1 MKKLTLITVRQRLK
15 DLFPFGRG
23 EFLRAPNFG
32 RQGFLSGWKE
42 YGGAQYALMALCCIA
57 FVFSSCTS
65 RPPAG
70 QTAQTTARL
79 TESFDASWRFLK
91 ADAPGAEQAAFADAD
106 WRALDVPHDWSI
118 EGPFAE
124 TNAAGGAGAYLPS
137 GVGWYRKHF
146 SLPQNLAGKRV
157 FIEFDG
163 VMANSDVW
171 INGAKLGHRPYGYVG
186 FQYELTGHVNFGGA
200 DNVLAVR
207 TDTSAEPASRY
218 YLGAGIYRH
227 VRLVATDPVHIAHWG
242 AFVTTPEVSATQAT
256 VHVQCTV
263 TNQSDAARAISVHVS
278 LTAPDGKDAGSGDAT
293 WTNLAAGASVRFDQ
307 DVTVQNPDRWDL
319 DHPVQYRARVS
330 VQPFPPAQAPEV
342 ATMRSIGKLR
352 GGAIDEEE
360 VPFGIREAKF
370 EAATGFWLN
379 GKNFKVKGVCLHQ
392 DAGAFGIAVPAAVW
406 EQRLTAL
413 REVGANAIRVSHNP
427 PDPEFLEVCDRMGFL
442 VMDEMFD
449 CWTVAKE
456 KYDYHVYFNDWSLID
471 TRDTVQRDRNHPSI
485 ILYSAGNE
493 IHDTPN
499 AALSKRILAGLV
511 KTFHEN
517 DPSRPVTQ
525 ALFRPN
531 TSHDYDNGLADLLD
545 VIGTNYR
552 DNELLAAQKQK
563 PSRKIIGTEN
573 HHDRRAWLAVRD
585 NVSYAG
591 QFLWSG
597 IDYLGEAGEAGGW
610 PNTTANDGLLDRA
623 GVAKPMAGERQSWWS
638 DKPMVV
644 ITRRTGANVVTPGDP
659 GYQAPNAARAV
670 QVLVSDWTPR
680 NTAAH
685 KENVEVYSNCEEVEL
700 FLNGASLGAKK
711 LNADASPRNWSVAYA
726 PGSLKAVAKNHGAIV
741 ATSELRTAGPAT
753 KIVLTENK
761 SKIAA
766 NWEDVCQVTAT
777 IVDKDGQEVPSA
789 SDLVS
794 FKVTGPG
801 VIAAVDNANDLSHE
815 PFQASERHAY
825 EGHCF
830 AFVKAISPRGSI
842 QLTAS
847 APDLTPATVTIQA
860 VH

>member
-1 MKKLTLITVRQRLK
+1 
-15 DLFPFGRG
+15 
-23 EFLRAPNFG
+23 
-32 RQGFLSGWKE
+32 
-42 YGGAQYALMALCCIA
+42 
-57 FVFSSCTS
+57 
-65 RPPAG
+65 
-70 QTAQTTARL
+70 
-79 TESFDASWRFLK
+79 LK
-91 ADAPGAEQAAFADAD
+91 ADAPCAEQPGFADAD
-106 WRALDVPHDWSI
+106 WRKLDVPHDWSI
-118 EGPFAE
+118 EGPFSE

-146 SLPQNLAGKRV
+146 SLPQSLAGRRV

-171 INGAKLGHRPYGYVG
+171 IKGYKLGHRPYGYVS

-200 DNVLAVR
+200 KNVLAVR
-207 TDTSAEPASRY
+207 VDTSAEPASRY

-227 VRLVATDPVHIAHWG
+227 VRLVATDPVHIARWG
-242 AFVTTPEVSATQAT
+242 AFVTTPQVSATQAT
-256 VHVQCTV
+256 IHVQCTV
-263 TNQSDAARAISVHVS
+263 TNQSDTSRAISVHAA
-278 LTAPDGKDAGSGDAT
+278 LMGPDGRDAGGGDAT
-293 WTNLAAGASVRFDQ
+293 WTNLAAGASVQFDQ
-307 DVTVQNPDRWDL
+307 DIVVQNPQRWNL
-319 DHPVQYRARVS
+319 DHPVLYAARVS
-330 VQPFPPAQAPEV
+330 VQPFPPSQAPEV
-342 ATMRSIGKLR
+342 ETMRSIAKLR
-352 GGAIDEEE
+352 GGAIDEVE

-370 EAATGFWLN
+370 EAGTGFWLN

-413 REVGANAIRVSHNP
+413 REIGANAIRVSHNP

-499 AALSKRILAGLV
+499 GALAKRILAGLV

-585 NVSYAG
+585 NISYAG

-597 IDYLGEAGEAGGW
+597 IDYLGEATEAGGW

-623 GVAKPMAGERQSWWS
+623 GAAKPMAGERQSWWS

-644 ITRRTGANVVTPGDP
+644 VSRRTAANVANAADP
-659 GYQAPNAARAV
+659 GYEAPNAARAV

-680 NTAAH
+680 NAAAH
-685 KENVEVYSNCEEVEL
+685 KENVEIYSNCEEVEL
-700 FLNGASLGAKK
+700 FLNGASLGSKK
-711 LNADASPRNWSVAYA
+711 LNADASPRNWSVNYA
-726 PGSLKAVAKNHGAIV
+726 PGSLKAVARNHGAVV
-741 ATSELRTAGPAT
+741 ATSELRTAGPAA

-789 SDLVS
+789 SDLVT
-794 FKVTGPG
+794 FKVSGPG

-815 PFQASERHAY
+815 PFQATERHAY

-830 AFVKAISPRGSI
+830 AFVTATAGSGQI
-842 QLTAS
+842 ILTAS
-847 APDLTPATVTIQA
+847 APGMPPASIAMATA
-860 VH
+860 R